1 MCEEALRVLFNV
13 LVMHTVPNLHFLSKN
28 PTLICQENC
37 RFFGVK
43 NSWKCCGIGHF
54 SCWQLWF
61 HEKNCQ
67 KKFALK
73 TRENVGDLSKL
84 IFWQKFDFSNSVSC
98 EVSACSQHDMQSS
111 TLISFLQFRLDLYI
125 MCIQREE
132 PTLNI
137 FCLFQISFSLE
148 ISTKRESSFLLP
160 PSSLF

>member
-1 MCEEALRVLFNV
+1 MLGF
-13 LVMHTVPNLHFLSKN
+13 
-28 PTLICQENC
+28 CQNWI
-37 RFFGVK
+37 FG
-43 NSWKCCGIGHF
+43 
-54 SCWQLWF
+54 
-61 HEKNCQ
+61 
-67 KKFALK
+67 
-73 TRENVGDLSKL
+73 
-84 IFWQKFDFSNSVSC
+84 QKFDFSNSVSC

-160 PSSLF
+160 LLKNLLRTLKIWRFSKKKYFFPVCMSNSSSSQFWKPWISFGHGVWKSQKKSHSTLRAKRALRLHFEWTEVN

>member
-1 MCEEALRVLFNV
+1 MLGF
-13 LVMHTVPNLHFLSKN
+13 
-28 PTLICQENC
+28 CQNWI
-37 RFFGVK
+37 FG
-43 NSWKCCGIGHF
+43 
-54 SCWQLWF
+54 
-61 HEKNCQ
+61 
-67 KKFALK
+67 
-73 TRENVGDLSKL
+73 
-84 IFWQKFDFSNSVSC
+84 QKFDFLNSVSC

-160 PSSLF
+160 LLKNLLRTLKIWRFSKKNISSQFACQTVQVLNFENLGSPLGTVFENHRKSHILHCERSELRLHFEWTKVT